1 MHARIAIVLFA
12 AAAAM
17 ASTGCARTPRDYPL
31 ADTWGMS
38 ARMAVEAQKLDPTPK
53 GDAPVAGL
61 DGVFAKNAMDAY
73 RKSAEPDPTG
83 GKDKLPD
90 AIILTKKEGK

>member
-1 MHARIAIVLFA
+1 MHARIAIALFA
-12 AAAAM
+12 TAAAITG
-17 ASTGCARTPRDYPL
+17 SGCASAPRSQPL
-31 ADTWGMS
+31 ADTWGTS
-38 ARMAVEAQKLDPTPK
+38 ARMAVEAQKLDPAPK

-83 GKDKLPD
+83 GKDQLPD
-90 AIILTKKEGK
+90 AIILTKKGAK

>member
-1 MHARIAIVLFA
+1 MHARIAIALFA
-12 AAAAM
+12 AAAAITG
-17 ASTGCARTPRDYPL
+17 SGCARAPREYPL
-31 ADTWGMS
+31 ADTWGTS

-73 RKSAEPDPTG
+73 RKSAEPDLTG
-83 GKDKLPD
+83 GKDKLPE
-90 AIILTKKEGK
+90 AIILTKKGAQ

>member
-1 MHARIAIVLFA
+1 MHARLAIVLFA
-12 AAAAM
+12 AAAGLI
-17 ASTGCARTPRDYPL
+17 ASGCARAPREYPL
-31 ADTWGMS
+31 ADTWGTS
-38 ARMAVEAQKLDPTPK
+38 VRMAVEAQKLDPAPK

>member
-1 MHARIAIVLFA
+1 MYARIAVALFA
-12 AAAAM
+12 AAALC
-17 ASTGCARTPRDYPL
+17 SGGCAQSRRELPL
-31 ADTWGMS
+31 AETWGMS
-38 ARMAVEAQKLDPTPK
+38 ARMALEAQKLDPAPK
-53 GDAPVAGL
+53 GDNPVVGL
-61 DGVFAKNAMDAY
+61 DGVFAKNAMEAY